1 MPADAPPR
9 RIWVTR
15 AQPQAE
21 ATAARLRALGLE
33 PIVAPVLEIRP
44 IVDAAVDL
52 AGVDALAF
60 TSAAGVSA
68 FAALSARRDLIVF
81 AVGDATAETAR
92 GAGFVDVRSA
102 GGDVHALA
110 ALIAAAAPALVLNPT
125 AAEPAADLPALLAA
139 QGVAARSALVYET
152 RETVLEAA
160 PASLAGV
167 LVHSAKAARAVAR
180 LLAGSR
186 VSGITIYAISLTA
199 SAPLAGLELHR
210 IVIAPSPNEA
220 ALLGLLGSAA

>member
-1 MPADAPPR
+1 MPADVPPR

-33 PIVAPVLEIRP
+33 PVVAPVLEIRP
-44 IVDAAVDL
+44 VTGAAVDL

-68 FAALSARRDLIVF
+68 FAALNDRRDRIVF

-92 GAGFVDVRSA
+92 AAGFTDVRSA
-102 GGDVHALA
+102 SGDVHALA

-125 AAEPAADLPALLAA
+125 AADPAADLSALLAA
-139 QGVAARSALVYET
+139 QGVAARSVLVYET
-152 RETVLEAA
+152 CETALAA
-160 PASLAGV
+160 PPANLAGV
-167 LVHSAKAARAVAR
+167 LIHSAKAARAVAR
-180 LLAGSR
+180 LLTGAN
-186 VSGITIYAISLTA
+186 VSAVTAYAISHSA
-199 SAPLAGLELHR
+199 AAPLASLEFR
-210 IVIAPSPNEA
+210 RVAIAPSPNEA